1 VDRLKAMNHVQL
13 HKHLRRL
20 ERDVEDFRV
29 RAAREAVALECN
41 GRSVISDPLHQR
53 LTSIHSFLRDQL
65 ILAEREMERR
75 KAMPV
80 ARSRWSVDSI
90 LRALPFTS
98 GG

>member
-1 VDRLKAMNHVQL
+1 MDRFKVMNDVQL

-29 RAAREAVALECN
+29 RAAREAAALERN

-75 KAMPV
+75 KAIPV
-80 ARSRWSVDSI
+80 ARPRWSVDSI